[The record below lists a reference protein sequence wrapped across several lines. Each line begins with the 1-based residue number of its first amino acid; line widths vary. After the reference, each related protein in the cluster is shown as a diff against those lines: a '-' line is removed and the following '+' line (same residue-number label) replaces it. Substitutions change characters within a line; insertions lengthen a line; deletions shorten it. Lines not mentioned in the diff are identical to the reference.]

1 MTLFDLI
8 VFGVLALSA
17 LVGFIRGAAREVVT
31 VAAFIFAALAAV
43 FLLRFTAPLARAAID
58 PDWAAVGVAIAVV
71 FLIVYIA
78 VRVFGGSLTARIHG
92 STFGSF
98 DRAVGLGFGLIRGLV
113 FLGVLHLV
121 FHTVTPAER
130 IPVWIKGA
138 ATYPLTGWTAE
149 QLRKLTREGRA
160 TAGDLG
166 PAIEKAVRDGA
177 AADPAGEGYAS
188 SQTSDL
194 DALVE
199 QRAK

>member
-1 MTLFDLI
+1 MTLFDVI
-8 VFGVLALSA
+8 VLGVLALSA
-17 LVGFIRGAAREVVT
+17 LVGFVRGAAREVVT
-31 VAAFIFAALAAV
+31 VAAFVLAAMAAV

-58 PDWAAVGVAIAVV
+58 PDWAGVGVAIAVV

-78 VRVFGGSLTARIHG
+78 VRVIGGSLTARIHG
-92 STFGSF
+92 STFGPF

-130 IPVWIKGA
+130 IPTWIKDA

-149 QLRKLTREGRA
+149 QLRVLTREGRA
-160 TAGDLG
+160 AGGDLG
-166 PAIEKAVRDGA
+166 PAIEKAVREGAGDGQY
-177 AADPAGEGYAS
+177 DE

-194 DALVE
+194 DQLVE
-199 QRAK
+199 ERAK